1 MRWMCSSWIYTPGCV
16 ELVTYVHVCDL
27 YSYFPHENLVYPKN
41 SIDCLSDAYSSS
53 TCLWGMCLACRV
65 YFVQRRS
72 TMKTYATKTAR
83 KKPRGRVATTIS
95 MAMTKNV
102 DSYRIGRV

>member
-1 MRWMCSSWIYTPGCV
+1 
-16 ELVTYVHVCDL
+16 
-27 YSYFPHENLVYPKN
+27 
-41 SIDCLSDAYSSS
+41 
-53 TCLWGMCLACRV
+53 
-65 YFVQRRS
+65 
-72 TMKTYATKTAR
+72 MKTYATKTAR